1 MELTPFQTD
10 AIIELIN
17 IAFSRTAAS
26 LSELTNNRVDLDVPQ
41 IELRP
46 IAELTDALAQFV
58 HGDVAT
64 VHQIF
69 HGTVGG
75 DALLVLDHAG
85 ALKLVSLLTGD
96 AEENTGRLGASSKE
110 VLSEVGNILLNAC
123 LGVFGDL
130 LSIRVG
136 FTVPR
141 LSVDDLATFVGSIVV
156 GKDELQYA
164 LLVGAR
170 FQIRA
175 SEVRGCLVLVLG
187 ISSLNLLTDAVE
199 NWARAALGE
208 ERA

>member
-1 MELTPFQTD
+1 MELTAIQKD

-46 IAELTDALAQFV
+46 IAELAGALGQFV
-58 HGDVAT
+58 QGDVAT

-96 AEENTGRLGASSKE
+96 GEENTVRLGAAAKE

-123 LGVFGDL
+123 LGVFGNL

-141 LSVDDLATFVGSIVV
+141 LNVDDLGTFVGSIVV

-164 LLVGAR
+164 LIVGAR
-170 FQIRA
+170 FRVRG

-199 NWARAALGE
+199 NWARAAMGE
-208 ERA
+208 ERT